1 MVMVMVCLRLWLWL
15 WLRVMVMLLYAYAL
29 VYLVLH
35 YYEIT
40 PDMCG
45 LSLNLYPFYTKT
57 LGSLPK

>member
-1 MVMVMVCLRLWLWL
+1 MVMVMVKG
-15 WLRVMVMLLYAYAL
+15 MVKMLLYAYAL

-57 LGSLPK
+57 HAGSLPK